1 MCDLEPVVI
10 PGQEAELDAR
20 RVGDAD
26 NHVPLEDEEA
36 PEERAHLGEQAGDG
50 LVGGPR
56 KRLMCPRPD
65 SLAVFILIW
74 YWSV

>member
-1 MCDLEPVVI
+1 MLDLESVVV
-10 PGQEAELDAR
+10 PGHEAEFDAG
-20 RVGDAD
+20 RVGDAR

-36 PEERAHLGEQAGDG
+36 LAERVHLGEQTGDG